1 MARMYGLEIPYEE
14 PRSELAKTAMAELAC
29 AVDVPTFV
37 PNAEK
42 ARAIQSQVEKEA
54 KKEEQDVEA
63 EE

>member
-1 MARMYGLEIPYEE
+1 
-14 PRSELAKTAMAELAC
+14 MAELAC